1 MATLNS
7 PRAAGGAGESEGGLS
22 PSGPRSEGFQLFHRP
37 LLPPSGAHDRPLLRR
52 QLRWLIGLRVLVIT
66 SVLGVYLLLSLLPDQ
81 PLGKLRWDFL
91 VVVAAA
97 AYGASLAY
105 LLLLNVSDR
114 HVGLLA
120 HFQFLGDIAL
130 ITSLVYYF
138 GGVTSPFSMLYLI
151 VISISAVL
159 LRRRAAIL
167 VANIAY
173 LAYAGTLLGFYFN
186 WFTSPHPSPDPVTAW
201 RLAYALGTH
210 LLGFYGVAIL
220 TSYLAGTV
228 TEAERELEEKSENLA
243 ELRIVYRDV
252 IQSIS
257 SGLIT
262 TDLAGAITSVNRIG
276 EQLLHVGEGE
286 LLGHPIHR
294 TGLFSHPAWLNQTRE
309 CHGGERLRRET
320 EIQLPNKS
328 SGEFLADA
336 ASLIHI
342 GYSLTPLNDAQ
353 GGRTG
358 YIIVFQDLTE
368 WRHLQEELRLKDR
381 MAAVGQMA
389 AGLAH
394 EIGNPLAAI
403 SGSVQMLA
411 PAVGGDPQQV
421 KLVGILTRESQRLD
435 RTVKSFLQF
444 ARPTERSN
452 TRFDIAG
459 LLSEH
464 VELLHHSPE
473 LSTTHRV
480 ELELDPPSAMVMADA
495 DQISQIFW
503 NLVRNA
509 LRAMPEGGTLRIRG
523 HVDQGIYRL
532 RVTDTGRGMGEE
544 ERSRLFQPFKS
555 LFDGGSGIGMA
566 IVYRIIEEHG
576 GNLNVDSF
584 PGMGTTITVEL
595 PIAKVAT
602 PTFEVV
608 S

>member
-1 MATLNS
+1 M
-7 PRAAGGAGESEGGLS
+7 
-22 PSGPRSEGFQLFHRP
+22 H
-37 LLPPSGAHDRPLLRR
+37 H
-52 QLRWLIGLRVLVIT
+52 
-66 SVLGVYLLLSLLPDQ
+66 
-81 PLGKLRWDFL
+81 
-91 VVVAAA
+91 
-97 AYGASLAY
+97 
-105 LLLLNVSDR
+105 
-114 HVGLLA
+114 
-120 HFQFLGDIAL
+120 
-130 ITSLVYYF
+130 
-138 GGVTSPFSMLYLI
+138 
-151 VISISAVL
+151 
-159 LRRRAAIL
+159 
-167 VANIAY
+167 
-173 LAYAGTLLGFYFN
+173 
-186 WFTSPHPSPDPVTAW
+186 
-201 RLAYALGTH
+201 
-210 LLGFYGVAIL
+210 
-220 TSYLAGTV
+220 
-228 TEAERELEEKSENLA
+228 
-243 ELRIVYRDV
+243 
-252 IQSIS
+252 
-257 SGLIT
+257 
-262 TDLAGAITSVNRIG
+262 
-276 EQLLHVGEGE
+276 
-286 LLGHPIHR
+286 
-294 TGLFSHPAWLNQTRE
+294 TGLFSRAAWLEQTHE
-309 CHGGERLRRET
+309 CHGGERLRREA
-320 EIQLPNKS
+320 EIRLPN
-328 SGEFLADA
+328 GGFDADP
-336 ASLIHI
+336 SNLGDNSTPVHI

-353 GGRTG
+353 GERNG

-368 WRHLQEELRLKDR
+368 WHHLQEELRLKDR

-411 PAVGGDPQQV
+411 PAVGGDPQQE

-523 HVDQGIYRL
+523 QVDDGTYRL

-555 LFDGGSGIGMA
+555 FFDGGSGIGMA

-576 GNLNVDSF
+576 GSLNVDSF
-584 PGMGTTITVEL
+584 PGMGTTITVEI

-602 PTFEVV
+602 PAFEVF